1 MNFEEIAKN
10 GQKDF
15 ERKEIHAI
23 FALLEIIFMEPER
36 LFKRKIY
43 DRLLLWKERSNGKSA
58 LLIEGARRIGKSTIV
73 KTFAQ
78 NEYESFILIDFTMCS
93 QEVKDLFNDVSDLN
107 YIFLRLQLIYGVQ
120 LVERK
125 SLIVFDEVQFQP
137 LARQAIK
144 SFVEDRRYDYIETGS
159 LISIRKNTRNILIPS
174 EEERISMYP
183 MDYEEFRWALG
194 DTATISLLSSVWEH
208 PQPLNEAHRKLMRDF
223 RLYMLVGGMPQA
235 VASYLESNNFEVV
248 DYAKRL
254 ILDLYDE
261 DFAKIDPTGKAAR
274 IFAAIPAQLNG
285 NASRYQIS
293 KVIPGSHAEDFIELI
308 SEMEKSK
315 TVNISHHSD
324 DPNVGLGST
333 EELRQYKMFVGDTGL
348 FVTLAFKDKAFT
360 ENVIYEHLLNDKLST
375 NLGYLYENIVAQML
389 TSSGNKLFYHTW
401 PTESG
406 KHNYEVDFLLSRGTK
421 ITPIEVKSSSY
432 KTHASLD
439 EFCKK
444 FSSRITNDR
453 YLIYTKDYAH
463 NESVR
468 YIPAYLA
475 CFL

>member
-1 MNFEEIAKN
+1 MRYIRNARI
-10 GQKDF
+10 KD
-15 ERKEIHAI
+15 
-23 FALLEIIFMEPER
+23 MEPER

-43 DRLLLWKERSNGKSA
+43 DRLIQWKESSNGKTA

-73 KTFAQ
+73 KAFAQ
-78 NEYESFILIDFTMCS
+78 NEYESFIFIDFTKCS
-93 QEVKDLFNDVSDLN
+93 QEVKNLFNDVSDLN
-107 YIFLRLQLIYGVQ
+107 YIFLRLQLAYGVQ

-144 SFVEDRRYDYIETGS
+144 SFVE
-159 LISIRKNTRNILIPS
+159 LISIRKNTENILIPS

-194 DTATISLLSSVWEH
+194 DTATIPLLRSVWEH
-208 PQPLNEAHRKLMRDF
+208 PQPLKEVHRKLMRDF

-235 VASYLESNNFEVV
+235 VDAYIESNNFEVV
-248 DYAKRL
+248 DHAKRL

-261 DFAKIDPTGKAAR
+261 DFGKIDPTGKAAR
-274 IFAAIPAQLNG
+274 IFAAIPAQLNS

-293 KVIPGSHAEDFIELI
+293 NVIPGAHAEDFVELI
-308 SEMEKSK
+308 SEMEKSR
-315 TVNISHHSD
+315 TINISHHSD

-333 EELRQYKMFVGDTGL
+333 EDLMQYKMFVGDTGL
-348 FVTLAFKDKAFT
+348 FVTLAFRDKAFT
-360 ENVIYEHLLNDKLST
+360 ENIIYERLLSDKLAT

-389 TSSGNKLFYHTW
+389 TASGNKLFYHVW

-432 KTHASLD
+432 KTHVSLD
-439 EFCKK
+439 AFCKK
-444 FSSRITNDR
+444 YSSRITNDR

-463 NESVR
+463 EESVK

-475 CFL
+475 YFL

>member
-1 MNFEEIAKN
+1 
-10 GQKDF
+10 
-15 ERKEIHAI
+15 
-23 FALLEIIFMEPER
+23 MEPER

-43 DRLLLWKERSNGKSA
+43 DRLLQWKESSNGKSA

-73 KTFAQ
+73 KAFAR
-78 NEYESFILIDFTMCS
+78 NEYESFIFIDFTKCS
-93 QEVKDLFNDVSDLN
+93 QEVKNLFNDVSDLN
-107 YIFLRLQLIYGVQ
+107 YIFLRLQLAYGVQ

-144 SFVEDRRYDYIETGS
+144 SFVEDHRYDYIETGS
-159 LISIRKNTRNILIPS
+159 LISIRKNTDKILIPS
-174 EEERISMYP
+174 EEERICMYP

-194 DTATISLLSSVWEH
+194 DTATVPLLRSVWEH
-208 PQPLNEAHRKLMRDF
+208 PQPLKEVHRKLMRDF

-235 VASYLESNNFEVV
+235 VDAYIESNNFEVV
-248 DYAKRL
+248 DHAKRL

-261 DFAKIDPTGKAAR
+261 DFGKIDTTGKAAR
-274 IFAAIPAQLNG
+274 IFAAIPAQLNS

-293 KVIPGSHAEDFIELI
+293 NVIPGAHAEDFVELI
-308 SEMEKSK
+308 SEMEKSM

-333 EELRQYKMFVGDTGL
+333 EDLMQYKMFVGDTGL
-348 FVTLAFKDKAFT
+348 FVTLAFRDKGFT
-360 ENVIYEHLLNDKLST
+360 ENIIYERLLSDKLAT

-389 TSSGNKLFYHTW
+389 TASGNKLFYHVW

-432 KTHASLD
+432 KTHVSLD
-439 EFCKK
+439 AFCKK

-453 YLIYTKDYAH
+453 YLIYAKDYAH
-463 NESVR
+463 EESVR

-475 CFL
+475 FFL

>member
-1 MNFEEIAKN
+1 MRYIRNARI
-10 GQKDF
+10 KD
-15 ERKEIHAI
+15 
-23 FALLEIIFMEPER
+23 MEPER

-43 DRLLLWKERSNGKSA
+43 DRLLQWKERSKGKSA

-73 KTFAQ
+73 KAFAR
-78 NEYESFILIDFTMCS
+78 NEYESFIFIDFTKCS
-93 QEVKDLFNDVSDLN
+93 QEVKNLFNDVSDLN
-107 YIFLRLQLIYGVQ
+107 YIFLRLQLTYGVQ

-144 SFVEDRRYDYIETGS
+144 SFVEDHRYDYIETGS
-159 LISIRKNTRNILIPS
+159 LISIRKNTENILIPS

-183 MDYEEFRWALG
+183 MDYEEFRWAMG
-194 DTATISLLSSVWEH
+194 DTATIPLLRSIWEH
-208 PQPLNEAHRKLMRDF
+208 PQPLKEAHRKLMRDF

-235 VASYLESNNFEVV
+235 VDAYLESNNFEVV
-248 DYAKRL
+248 DHAKRL

-261 DFAKIDPTGKAAR
+261 DFGKIDPTGKAAR
-274 IFAAIPAQLNG
+274 IFAAIPAQLNS

-293 KVIPGSHAEDFIELI
+293 NVIPGAHAEDFVELI
-308 SEMEKSK
+308 SEMEKSR

-333 EELRQYKMFVGDTGL
+333 EDLMQYKMFVGDTGL
-348 FVTLAFKDKAFT
+348 FVTLAFRDKGFT
-360 ENVIYEHLLNDKLST
+360 ENIIYERLLSDKLAT

-389 TSSGNKLFYHTW
+389 TASGNKLFYHVW

-432 KTHASLD
+432 KTHVSLD
-439 EFCKK
+439 AFCKK
-444 FSSRITNDR
+444 LSSRITNDR

-463 NESVR
+463 KESVR

-475 CFL
+475 LFL

>member
-1 MNFEEIAKN
+1 
-10 GQKDF
+10 
-15 ERKEIHAI
+15 
-23 FALLEIIFMEPER
+23 MEPER

-43 DRLLLWKERSNGKSA
+43 DRLLQWKESSKGKSA

-73 KTFAQ
+73 KAFAR
-78 NEYESFILIDFTMCS
+78 NEYESFIFIDFTKCS
-93 QEVKDLFNDVSDLN
+93 QEVKNLFNDVSDLN
-107 YIFLRLQLIYGVQ
+107 YIFLRLQLAYGVQ

-144 SFVEDRRYDYIETGS
+144 SFVEDHRYDYIETGS
-159 LISIRKNTRNILIPS
+159 LISIRKNTENILIPS

-194 DTATISLLSSVWEH
+194 DTATVPLLRSAWEH
-208 PQPLNEAHRKLMRDF
+208 PQPLKEVHRKLMRDF

-235 VASYLESNNFEVV
+235 VDAYIESNNFEVV
-248 DYAKRL
+248 DHAKRL

-261 DFAKIDPTGKAAR
+261 DFGKIDPTGKAAR
-274 IFAAIPAQLNG
+274 IFAAIPAQLNS

-293 KVIPGSHAEDFIELI
+293 KVIPGAHAEDFVELI
-308 SEMEKSK
+308 SEMEKSR

-333 EELRQYKMFVGDTGL
+333 EDLMQYKMFVGDTGL
-348 FVTLAFKDKAFT
+348 FVTLAFRDKAFT
-360 ENVIYEHLLNDKLST
+360 ENIIYERLLSDRLAT

-389 TSSGNKLFYHTW
+389 TASGNKLFYHVW

-406 KHNYEVDFLLSRGTK
+406 KHNYEVDFLLSRGPK
-421 ITPIEVKSSSY
+421 IMPIEVKSSSY
-432 KTHASLD
+432 KTHVSLD
-439 EFCKK
+439 AFCKK
-444 FSSRITNDR
+444 FSSRLTNDR
-453 YLIYTKDYAH
+453 YLIYTKDYTH
-463 NESVR
+463 EESVR

-475 CFL
+475 LFL

>member
-1 MNFEEIAKN
+1 
-10 GQKDF
+10 
-15 ERKEIHAI
+15 
-23 FALLEIIFMEPER
+23 MEPER

-43 DRLLLWKERSNGKSA
+43 DRLLQWKESSNGKTA

-73 KTFAQ
+73 KAFAQ
-78 NEYESFILIDFTMCS
+78 NEYESFIFIDFTKCS
-93 QEVKDLFNDVSDLN
+93 QEVKNLFNDVSDLN
-107 YIFLRLQLIYGVQ
+107 YIFLRLQLAYGVQ

-144 SFVEDRRYDYIETGS
+144 SFVEDHRYDYIETGS
-159 LISIRKNTRNILIPS
+159 LISIRKNTENILIPS

-194 DTATISLLSSVWEH
+194 DTATIPLLRSVWEH
-208 PQPLNEAHRKLMRDF
+208 PQPLKEVHRKLMRDF

-235 VASYLESNNFEVV
+235 VDAYIESNNFEVV
-248 DYAKRL
+248 DHAKRL

-261 DFAKIDPTGKAAR
+261 DFGKIDPTGKAAR
-274 IFAAIPAQLNG
+274 IFAAIPAQLNN
-285 NASRYQIS
+285 NASRFQIS
-293 KVIPGSHAEDFIELI
+293 NVIPKAHAEDFVELI

-333 EELRQYKMFVGDTGL
+333 EALMQYKMFVGDTGL
-348 FVTLAFKDKAFT
+348 FVTLAFRDKAFT
-360 ENVIYEHLLNDKLST
+360 ENIIYERLLSDKLAA

-389 TSSGNKLFYHTW
+389 TASGNKLFYHVW
-401 PTESG
+401 PTKSG

-432 KTHASLD
+432 KTHVSLD
-439 EFCKK
+439 AFCKK
-444 FSSRITNDR
+444 YSSRITNDR

-463 NESVR
+463 EESVK
-468 YIPAYLA
+468 YIPAYLTL
-475 CFL
+475 FL

>member
-1 MNFEEIAKN
+1 MI
-10 GQKDF
+10 
-15 ERKEIHAI
+15 
-23 FALLEIIFMEPER
+23 MEQER

-43 DRLLLWKERSNGKSA
+43 DRLLQWKERSNGKSA

-73 KTFAQ
+73 KAFAR
-78 NEYESFILIDFTMCS
+78 NEYESFIFIDFTRCP
-93 QEVKDLFNDVSDLN
+93 QEVKNLFNDVSDLG
-107 YIFLRLQLIYGVQ
+107 YIFLQLQLVYGVS

-144 SFVEDRRYDYIETGS
+144 AFVDDGRYDYIETGS
-159 LISIRKNTRNILIPS
+159 LISIRKNTKDILIPS

-194 DTATISLLSSVWEH
+194 DTATIPLLRSVWEH
-208 PQPLNEAHRKLMRDF
+208 PQQLGEAHRKLMRDF

-235 VASYLESNNFEVV
+235 VEAFIESNNFEVV
-248 DYAKRL
+248 DRAKRL

-261 DFAKIDPTGKAAR
+261 DFGKIDPSGKAAR

-293 KVIPGSHAEDFIELI
+293 NVLPGAHSDDYFELI

-315 TVNISHHSD
+315 TINVSHHSD

-333 EELRQYKMFVGDTGL
+333 EELKQYKMFVGDTGL
-348 FVTLAFKDKAFT
+348 FVTLAFKDKDFT
-360 ENVIYEHLLNDKLST
+360 ENTIYQHLLNDKLAT

-389 TSSGNKLFYHTW
+389 TSSGNKLFYHAW

-406 KHNYEVDFLLSRGTK
+406 KHSYEVDFLLSRSTK
-421 ITPIEVKSSSY
+421 ILPIEVKSSSY
-432 KTHASLD
+432 KSHVSLD
-439 EFCKK
+439 AFCEKY
-444 FSSRITNDR
+444 SSRITNDR
-453 YLIYTKDYAH
+453 FVIYTKDFARLGH
-463 NESVR
+463 VK

-475 CFL
+475 FFL

>member
-1 MNFEEIAKN
+1 M
-10 GQKDF
+10 
-15 ERKEIHAI
+15 KETVV
-23 FALLEIIFMEPER
+23 MEPER

-43 DRLLLWKERSNGKSA
+43 ERILKWKERSKGKSA

-78 NEYESFILIDFTMCS
+78 NEYESFIFIDFTRCS

-107 YIFLRLQLIYGVQ
+107 YIFLRLQLVYGVQ
-120 LVERK
+120 LIERK

-137 LARQAIK
+137 QARQAIK
-144 SFVEDRRYDYIETGS
+144 SFVEDGRYDYIETGS
-159 LISIRKNTRNILIPS
+159 LISIRKNTEKILIPS

-183 MDYEEFRWALG
+183 MDYEEFRWAMG
-194 DTATISLLSSVWEH
+194 DTATIPLLSSVWEH
-208 PQPLNEAHRKLMRDF
+208 PQPLKEAHRKLMRDF

-235 VASYLESNNFEVV
+235 VDAYLESNNFEVV
-248 DYAKRL
+248 DHTKRL

-261 DFAKIDPTGKAAR
+261 DFGKIDPTGKAAR
-274 IFAAIPAQLNG
+274 IFAAIPAQLNS

-293 KVIPGSHAEDFIELI
+293 SVIPGAHAEDMVELI

-315 TVNISHHSD
+315 TVNVSHHSD

-333 EELRQYKMFVGDTGL
+333 EELLQYKMFVGDTGL
-348 FVTLAFKDKAFT
+348 FVTLAFRDKDFT
-360 ENVIYEHLLNDKLST
+360 ENTIYEHLLSDKLAT

-389 TSSGNKLFYHTW
+389 VASGNKLFYHTW

-421 ITPIEVKSSSY
+421 IMPIEVKSSTY
-432 KTHASLD
+432 KTHVSLD
-439 EFCKK
+439 EFCAKYP
-444 FSSRITNDR
+444 SRITNER
-453 YLIYTKDYAH
+453 YLIYPKDYAKQG
-463 NESVR
+463 SIK
-468 YIPAYLA
+468 YLPAYLA
-475 CFL
+475 YFL

>member
-1 MNFEEIAKN
+1 
-10 GQKDF
+10 
-15 ERKEIHAI
+15 
-23 FALLEIIFMEPER
+23 MEPER
-36 LFKRKIY
+36 FFKRKIY
-43 DRLLLWKERSNGKSA
+43 NRLLQWKEISNGKSA

-73 KTFAQ
+73 EAFAR
-78 NEYESFILIDFTMCS
+78 NEYTSYIFIDFTKCS

-144 SFVEDRRYDYIETGS
+144 SFVEDHRYDYIETGS
-159 LISIRKNTRNILIPS
+159 LISIRKNTQKILIPS

-183 MDYEEFRWALG
+183 MDYEEFRWAMG
-194 DTATISLLSSVWEH
+194 DTATIPILRSVWEH

-235 VASYLESNNFEVV
+235 VDAYLESNNFEVV
-248 DYAKRL
+248 DHAKRL

-261 DFAKIDPTGKAAR
+261 DFSKIDPTGKAAR
-274 IFAAIPAQLNG
+274 IFAAIPAQLNS

-293 KVIPGSHAEDFIELI
+293 RVIPGSHAEDFIELI
-308 SEMEKSK
+308 SEMEKTK

-333 EELRQYKMFVGDTGL
+333 EELMQYKMFVGDTGL
-348 FVTLAFKDKAFT
+348 FVTLAFKDKVFT

-389 TSSGNKLFYHTW
+389 TASGNKLFYHTW

-432 KTHASLD
+432 KTHTSMD

-463 NESVR
+463 KESVR

-475 CFL
+475 SLL